1 MIVPSRIIP
10 SRIIKA
16 SWIGTVVFG
25 VTATAAAIDP
35 DLFAEVAL
43 AVALVLFFVGCVV
56 FLAAF
61 LKAVGRSREV
71 DIGIGGLYFLAGSAP
86 RDVQLHLLGSLG
98 AEVVI
103 AFATASA
110 RPFTSLAFGMLV
122 PVYGLGCAGL
132 WGARYGTFSPRSS
145 SAGSGGLRDG
155 GADGAE

>member
-1 MIVPSRIIP
+1 VIIP
-10 SRIIKA
+10 KTIIRA
-16 SWIGTVVFG
+16 SWIGTAIFG

-35 DLFAEVAL
+35 DLFAGVAL
-43 AVALVLFFVGCVV
+43 AVALVLFFVGCAV
-56 FLAAF
+56 FLVAF

-122 PVYGLGCAGL
+122 PVYGLGCCGL
-132 WGARYGTFSPRSS
+132 WGARYGTFSPRST
-145 SAGSGGLRDG
+145 SAGSSGLRDR